1 MTELPQFCHMDNFAL
16 NLSDRQ
22 DRRADGAENCHMDIG
37 QAINAIRKRKHLKL
51 DAVAYDAGTDTGYL
65 SRIENDGRKP
75 SLKMLEQ
82 IAAALDTPVSSIFAL
97 AEGRGESAEIPDD
110 FIDAGTDGLAVDLV
124 QLRQSFRALTT
135 ANRRIA
141 VELLKALERTQ
152 T

>member
-1 MTELPQFCHMDNFAL
+1 
-16 NLSDRQ
+16 
-22 DRRADGAENCHMDIG
+22 MDIG

-97 AEGRGESAEIPDD
+97 AEGSGETAEVPTD
-110 FIDAGTDGLAVDLV
+110 FSEGEVDELAVDLV

>member
-1 MTELPQFCHMDNFAL
+1 MTELPQFCHIDNFPL
-16 NLSDRQ
+16 NLSVGQ
-22 DRRADGAENCHMDIG
+22 VCQADGAENCHMDIG

-97 AEGRGESAEIPDD
+97 AEGRGESAEIPAD
-110 FIDAGTDGLAVDLV
+110 FSEGETDSLAVDLV
-124 QLRQSFRALTT
+124 QLRQSFRALTPV
-135 ANRRIA
+135 NRRIA

-152 T
+152 A

>member
-1 MTELPQFCHMDNFAL
+1 
-16 NLSDRQ
+16 
-22 DRRADGAENCHMDIG
+22 MDIG

-82 IAAALDTPVSSIFAL
+82 IAAALDTPVSSILAL
-97 AEGRGESAEIPDD
+97 AEGRGESAEIPAD
-110 FIDAGTDGLAVDLV
+110 FSEGETDSLAVDLV
-124 QLRQSFRALTT
+124 QLRQSFRALTPV
-135 ANRRIA
+135 NRRIA

-152 T
+152 G

>member
-1 MTELPQFCHMDNFAL
+1 
-16 NLSDRQ
+16 
-22 DRRADGAENCHMDIG
+22 MDIG

-97 AEGRGESAEIPDD
+97 AEGRGEAAEIPDD
-110 FIDAGTDGLAVDLV
+110 FVDSGADGVSVDLV
-124 QLRQSFRALTT
+124 QMRQIFRSLTPV
-135 ANRRIA
+135 NRRIA

-152 T
+152 V